1 MGDGLLFIE
10 QSKYQFLILFYTH
23 LFGLMASG
31 SSFYFENLKIILIV
45 VKFIPFIVL
54 ILRLN

>member
-1 MGDGLLFIE
+1 MPP
-10 QSKYQFLILFYTH
+10 
-23 LFGLMASG
+23 A

-45 VKFIPFIVL
+45 VTFMSFIVI